1 MIVFHEQENGVPNG
15 FFPHRSLC
23 TPPHSAGSC
32 AQAPCPAPPKSK
44 CSLLAVGSSDFK
56 TSDLPRQAW
65 ERDTITPGKTA
76 AAAQCQLN
84 KVVTSGAKTCHS
96 SAASAALKRST
107 ATNYSRFHH
116 PLHYKTRRFAKT
128 GSGQTQENPIEKRPK
143 TQNREFY
150 VFSLFAVRGIRRY
163 RVSVPTAGSSDASRQ
178 PLAPPPPRLH
188 AHPPVRTRT
197 HTTQTLKFNL
207 LSSEMY
213 TCQVSNLKCQVRV

>member
-1 MIVFHEQENGVPNG
+1 MIAFHTRKWRPKRL
-15 FFPHRSLC
+15 FFAPQPL
-23 TPPHSAGSC
+23 HSAALCWKLRSSALSC
-32 AQAPCPAPPKSK
+32 AAQIQMLY
-44 CSLLAVGSSDFK
+44 LLAVRSYDFK

-65 ERDTITPGKTA
+65 ERNTMPPGKTA

-84 KVVTSGAKTCHS
+84 KVVTSGAKTRHS

-150 VFSLFAVRGIRRY
+150 VFSLFAVRG
-163 RVSVPTAGSSDASRQ
+163 
-178 PLAPPPPRLH
+178 
-188 AHPPVRTRT
+188 
-197 HTTQTLKFNL
+197 K
-207 LSSEMY
+207 
-213 TCQVSNLKCQVRV
+213 